1 MDIILDLTIEKN
13 LNVCESVYV
22 STIDTFLESFMVD
35 EGEDDFINTIV
46 KKFNPRLNADYDDL
60 CET

>member
-1 MDIILDLTIEKN
+1 ML
-13 LNVCESVYV
+13 
-22 STIDTFLESFMVD
+22 D

-46 KKFNPRLNADYDDL
+46 KKFNPRLNVDYDNL